1 MREGF
6 NIIDKKNPE
15 IFDRR
20 ISILNFLRM
29 LKAEEK
35 LPPYFAVVGLEALL
49 YYAEN
54 REETSKYVRKTLENA
69 SNILATGHYIIQVV
83 VDGDLYVV
91 ESSERPR
98 IRYNGEEIPLNPVFG
113 RVKQLDVSYFLA
125 PLNIRS

>member
-15 IFDRR
+15 IFDGK

-91 ESSERPR
+91 ESSERPK
-98 IRYNGEEIPLNPVFG
+98 IRYNGEEISLNPVFG